1 MGWGGRE
8 GEEETCALETAVYIQ
23 RWENHSH
30 KEHIG

>member
-8 GEEETCALETAVYIQ
+8 NEEETCAVEMTIYFQ

-30 KEHIG
+30 KEHFG